1 MRSFKDN
8 VDLLQKQ
15 VLVGRGVNPELYE
28 VVSEPFGLNPDEV
41 HFGLH
46 SLRRYVQRVELHS
59 MSPEE
64 DARTEQQAFEIVRDE
79 GERVAADYRRMLANS
94 RPIRMRPNDL
104 LYKLLYSTNKKN
116 GLENP
121 ILYVSDGKFVNVIA
135 DEHGTKVIV
144 SILFAN
150 KYPSHV
156 LAQVENDL
164 RIALAEYAARLRK

>member
-41 HFGLH
+41 HFG
-46 SLRRYVQRVELHS
+46 LHS

-144 SILFAN
+144 SILFAILFAN